1 MLAMS
6 SYVFLDIGPVA
17 QYHTLIIPKCEF
29 NPSYRRQLLI
39 RLSTV
44 HTERMDELDDKYLG
58 EILPIAKKVAKA
70 IGCKDYNILQAS
82 SLLL

>member
-1 MLAMS
+1 
-6 SYVFLDIGPVA
+6 
-17 QYHTLIIPKCEF
+17 
-29 NPSYRRQLLI
+29 
-39 RLSTV
+39 
-44 HTERMDELDDKYLG
+44 MDELDDKYLG